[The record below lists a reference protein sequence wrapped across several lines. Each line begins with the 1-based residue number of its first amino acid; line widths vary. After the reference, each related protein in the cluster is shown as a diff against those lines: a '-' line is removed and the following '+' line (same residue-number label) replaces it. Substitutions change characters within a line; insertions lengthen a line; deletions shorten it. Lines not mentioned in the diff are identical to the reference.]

1 MTSDLCAGVNHGT
14 HLGCRAVSFLQHG
27 LHLLSG
33 DVTPALSCHLETLNQ
48 DGTEALD
55 ILGGVSGTNT
65 VKELVNI
72 LIDNRKT
79 GLIRSIIWESTPEIF
94 KTKKTTRPLVGYYHV
109 TLVQVKV
116 L

>member
-1 MTSDLCAGVNHGT
+1 MNHGT

-33 DVTPALSCHLETLNQ
+33 DVTPALFCHLETLNQ